1 MEELGERTFLCG
13 IQIYCYGG
21 GLVRVRGVDLD
32 FLRVLGCI
40 EGLIWQGSSD
50 VG

>member
-1 MEELGERTFLCG
+1 MEELDERAFLCG
-13 IQIYCYGG
+13 IQVYCYGG
-21 GLVRVRGVDLD
+21 GLVRVRRVDLD

-40 EGLIWQGSSD
+40 ESLIWQGSPD